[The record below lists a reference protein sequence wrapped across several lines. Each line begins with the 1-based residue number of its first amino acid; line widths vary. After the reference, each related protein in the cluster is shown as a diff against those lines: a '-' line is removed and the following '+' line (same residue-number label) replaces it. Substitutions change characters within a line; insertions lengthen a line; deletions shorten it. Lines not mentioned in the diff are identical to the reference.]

1 MASASRYLSIP
12 LPNGSRISLLLSLP
26 FALIHIASLLIFLTP
41 FHWYYLV
48 TCLALLVVRMFFV
61 TAGYHRYF
69 SHRSFKTSRV
79 FQFVIAFM
87 AMTSS
92 QKGVLWWAAHHRH
105 HHRHSDQELDLHSP
119 TLFGFFWSHVGWIIS
134 DKYNDTR
141 LEYIGD
147 FAKFPELRWLN
158 KYHLVPPVTL
168 GAALWLIGGWPLF
181 IWGFCL
187 STVLLWHD
195 TFTIN
200 SLSHLFGS
208 RRYETTDTSRNNWL
222 LALLTLGEGWHNNHH
237 HFMASARQGFFW
249 WEIDITYYTLKVLS
263 WFGIVWDLRKV
274 PVHLLTE
281 DRLTN
286 IYCNIRDRQAC
297 LSHFFSSSHKPTY
310 PSFALEHSCHL
321 ARSLRSRFPRS
332 TRPFLGVQ
340 KETVCCFITN
350 LKPVSFWTDK
360 NSRPLLNALRRQ
372 LIVFFSS

>member
-26 FALIHIASLLIFLTP
+26 FALVHLASLLIFFMP

-48 TCLALLVVRMFFV
+48 ACLGLLVVRMFFV

-141 LEYIGD
+141 TEYIAD

-158 KYHLVPPVTL
+158 KYHLVPPVAL
-168 GAALWLIGGWPLF
+168 AVVLWLIGGWPLF

-208 RRYETTDTSRNNWL
+208 RRYETTDTSKNNWL

-249 WEIDITYYTLKVLS
+249 WEID
-263 WFGIVWDLRKV
+263 GDRH
-274 PVHLLTE
+274 HLLHAE
-281 DRLTN
+281 GPLLVRHRLGPAQGA
-286 IYCNIRDRQAC
+286 RAFAHPRPARGLKQDHLRFVGQAFV
-297 LSHFFSSSHKPTY
+297 SV
-310 PSFALEHSCHL
+310 
-321 ARSLRSRFPRS
+321 
-332 TRPFLGVQ
+332 PFL
-340 KETVCCFITN
+340 F
-350 LKPVSFWTDK
+350 
-360 NSRPLLNALRRQ
+360 SRLMLGRLH
-372 LIVFFSS
+372 S